1 VGLETQS
8 PPINEIV
15 FFVIV
20 YAPNTQ
26 TRGSSIN
33 TVHKQRHTS
42 NSGCASTYIK
52 PQDDSRTAFAATADG
67 GPDEEK
73 FCPTKMREVATVE
86 GSCIGQPYTQLL
98 VLNTLTSHHNK

>member
-26 TRGSSIN
+26 TRGSSTN

-42 NSGCASTYIK
+42 KSGRASTYIK
-52 PQDDSRTAFAATADG
+52 PQDHSRIAFAATAGG

-86 GSCIGQPYTQLL
+86 GSYIGQPYTQLL
-98 VLNTLTSHHNK
+98 VLNLCIFWH